1 MSFKLELITS
11 EQWKGMSS
19 FAHKISFGKSYPS
32 DFERIDFAIL
42 AIDACE
48 IPMGFITVLEFNK
61 NHIYWQYGGVFPGT
75 KNTVNSYKIYSA
87 ARDLCAQTYKSV
99 STFIESDNITMLKFA
114 FKLGFKIIGMKHI
127 FGQNCVELFL
137 NLERM

>member
-1 MSFKLELITS
+1 MSFKLELITAK
-11 EQWKGMSS
+11 QWEGMSA
-19 FAHKISFGKSYPS
+19 FAHRISFGKSYAAG
-32 DFERIDFAIL
+32 FERVDFAIL

-48 IPMGFITVLEFNK
+48 IPMGFITVMELNK

-75 KNTVNSYKIYSA
+75 KDTVNSYKIYA
-87 ARDLCAQTYKSV
+87 GARDLCAQTYKSV
-99 STFIESDNITMLKFA
+99 STFIENDNITMLKFA

-127 FGQNCVELFL
+127 FDKTCVELFL